1 MAGLPTNSKML
12 EQQQHHL
19 QQQRIDAVAHFGQLF
34 EQHNS
39 GNCTAAAHWQQ
50 VLQLGFPSV
59 KHEDWKYMPL
69 ERLLAHKFS
78 FASSP
83 VVTATQRDA
92 LSLVQDVHR
101 LVFIDG
107 RYAPELSDSECGPY
121 QLNLMVENA
130 QFPVAI
136 QPEVFLHLTESL
148 APESLHIRLPAGK
161 QSDKPLY
168 LLHIS
173 SGNCSEGVNSPDVV
187 NTSHYRHHLVVEA
200 NAQAEV
206 IEHFVSLDEQPHF
219 TGARFTIAV
228 GDNAGLSHCKL
239 AFEAPQSYHFA
250 HNDIALS
257 RDARAHSYS
266 FLLGAGLTRHN
277 TSAQLNGEG
286 ATLSIN
292 SLLLPIGREIC
303 DTRTYLEHNKGYC
316 ESRQLHK
323 TIVRE
328 RGKAVFN
335 GMIKVAQHAL
345 KTDGQMTNNNLLLSK
360 LAEVDTKP
368 QLEIYADDV
377 KCSHGATVGC
387 IDAEQLFYLQS
398 RGINQADAQQ
408 MIIFAFAA
416 ELTEALHSETLRKV
430 VLARIADRLAE
441 EVL

>member
-1 MAGLPTNSKML
+1 M
-12 EQQQHHL
+12 
-19 QQQRIDAVAHFGQLF
+19 
-34 EQHNS
+34 
-39 GNCTAAAHWQQ
+39 
-50 VLQLGFPSV
+50 LQLGFPSS
-59 KHEDWKYMPL
+59 KHEDWKYTPL
-69 ERLLAHKFS
+69 ERLLAHNFS
-78 FASSP
+78 FAP
-83 VVTATQRDA
+83 AAEVTAAQCDD
-92 LSLVQDVHR
+92 LSLIKDAHR
-101 LVFIDG
+101 VVFIDG
-107 RYAPELSDSECGPY
+107 LYAPELSDRDCGPY
-121 QLNLMVENA
+121 QLTPATENTP
-130 QFPVAI
+130 FPAAI
-136 QPEVFLHLTESL
+136 RSEVLLHLTESL
-148 APESLHIRLPAGK
+148 AQQRLHIRLPAGK
-161 QSDKPLY
+161 HSDKPLY

-173 SGNCSEGVNSPDVV
+173 SGKGSEVV
-187 NTSHYRHHLVVEA
+187 NTSHYRHHLAIEA
-200 NAQAEV
+200 SAQAEV
-206 IEHFVSLDEQPHF
+206 IEHFVSLNEQPHF
-219 TGARFTIAV
+219 TGARLTISV
-228 GDNAGLSHCKL
+228 GENAELSHCKL
-239 AFEAPQSYHFA
+239 AFETPQSYHFA
-250 HNDIALS
+250 HNDLVLS
-257 RDARAHSYS
+257 RDARAKSYS

-323 TIVRE
+323 TMVRE

-377 KCSHGATVGC
+377 KCSHGATVGR

-416 ELTEALHSETLRKV
+416 ELTEAIHHASIRKV
-430 VLARIADRLAE
+430 VLARIAQRLAGE
-441 EVL
+441 SL